1 MAEVVILVGLQA
13 SGKTTFYHQ
22 MLAATHEHVTKD
34 AFPNA
39 RRPQTRQMRMIEAAL
54 DAGRD
59 VAVDNTNPSHEE
71 WQPIIAAA
79 RAHGARVVGYWF
91 PPDLAVS
98 QVRNAV
104 RTGKT
109 RVPDVGL
116 YATLKRLRRPGAA
129 DGFDALFAV
138 RADGRG
144 GFDVRPMDGED
155 GCGGTSSRR
164 DNGHGSGST
173 A

>member
-1 MAEVVILVGLQA
+1 MPEVVILIGLQA

-22 MLAATHEHVTKD
+22 RMATTHEHISKD
-34 AFPNA
+34 VFPNA
-39 RRPQTRQMRMIEAAL
+39 RRPQRRQMRMIEAAL

-59 VAVDNTNPSHEE
+59 VAVDNTNPSPEE

-79 RAHGARVVGYWF
+79 RAHGARVVGFWF

-98 QVRNAV
+98 QVRNAA

-116 YATLKRLRRPGAA
+116 YATLKRLRRPRLV

-138 RADGRG
+138 RGDGRG
-144 GFDVRPMDGED
+144 GFDVRPMHEED
-155 GCGGTSSRR
+155 GCGETSSKRH
-164 DNGHGSGST
+164 NGHGSGST

>member
-1 MAEVVILVGLQA
+1 MTEVAIMVGLQA

-22 MLAATHEHVTKD
+22 KLATTHEHVSKD

-39 RRPQTRQMRMIEAAL
+39 RRPQARQMRLVEAAL
-54 DAGRD
+54 DVGRD
-59 VAVDNTNPSHEE
+59 VVVDNTNPSHEE

-91 PPDLAVS
+91 PPDLPVS
-98 QVRNAV
+98 QARNAV

-116 YATLKRLRRPGAA
+116 HATLKRLRRPRPA
-129 DGFDALFAV
+129 DGFDALFIV

-144 GFDVRPMDGED
+144 GFDVRPMDEEDRCGE
-155 GCGGTSSRR
+155 TSSRR
-164 DNGHGSGST
+164 DSGHGSGST